1 MSAPPDTERIRAALA
16 SVIDPETGH
25 DLLAMGMIYGVER
38 AGDQIRVT
46 MTTTVRG
53 CPMAEMLRLGVQ
65 TALAAL
71 PGIARAEV
79 VLTWDP
85 PWTPARMGAPLE
97 L

>member
-25 DLLAMGMIYGVER
+25 DLLAMGMIYAVER

-46 MTTTVRG
+46 MTSTVRG

-71 PGIARAEV
+71 PGLTRAEV
-79 VLTWDP
+79 VLTWAP

>member
-1 MSAPPDTERIRAALA
+1 MSAPPDAERVKAALA
-16 SVIDPETGH
+16 SVIDPETGQ
-25 DLLAMGMIYGVER
+25 DLLAMGMIYAVER
-38 AGDQIRVT
+38 AGDRVRVT

-53 CPMAEMLRLGVQ
+53 CPMAEMLRQGVEA
-65 TALAAL
+65 ALAAL

-85 PWTPARMGAPLE
+85 PWTPARMGATLE